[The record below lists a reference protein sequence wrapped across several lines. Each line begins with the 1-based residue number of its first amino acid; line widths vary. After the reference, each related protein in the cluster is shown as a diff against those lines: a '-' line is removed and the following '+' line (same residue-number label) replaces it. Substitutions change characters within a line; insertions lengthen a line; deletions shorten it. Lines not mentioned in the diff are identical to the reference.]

1 MFKSILCSSEGFE
14 IPVIDEEIIYE
25 LVGRKSA
32 FKHCREAILQLFF
45 FHTVYKSIY
54 GCFLVDLYFPPRFK
68 NTAKSFGSQ

>member
-32 FKHCREAILQLFF
+32 FKYCREAILQLFF
-45 FHTVYKSIY
+45 SHSIQIY
-54 GCFLVDLYFPPRFK
+54 LRMPSSGTLCA
-68 NTAKSFGSQ
+68 T